1 MPLTKRSTVHAV
13 GRGALTPP
21 HKNDGTSVERR
32 RPEGRPPYAKPDNNL
47 TM

>member
-21 HKNDGTSVERR
+21 HKNEFARHKRR

-47 TM
+47 TT

>member
-21 HKNDGTSVERR
+21 HKKGAAELCGARNTPNQSN
-32 RPEGRPPYAKPDNNL
+32 YHIIF
-47 TM
+47 